1 MDLPI
6 KIDNRTYY
14 IDTNRDVDLQIRN
27 FGLETQQA
35 IRAAVA
41 VELDRREDESELDHS
56 LRVFDKLRNPADRW
70 RAIFAKVV
78 TILDEVREHRNE

>member
-1 MDLPI
+1 MDLPV

-41 VELDRREDESELDHS
+41 VELDRREDESELDHA
-56 LRVFDKLRNPADRW
+56 LRVFDKQRTTGDKL

-78 TILDEVREHRNE
+78 VALDEIREHRNE